1 MKNLKRADVIVITRA
16 DLVDPDEAI
25 FKKVTAINSAVPIFR
40 CHFQIKEFRPLA
52 MTPDRPEYNAKENA
66 FAFCGLGNPKNFY
79 ESLKQKGVNLAG
91 EMSFPD
97 HHFYKSEDI
106 LEIEKAAENTGSRNL
121 VTTPKDA
128 VKLQSRQFSI
138 PCFIAEIETVIDDP
152 VRFRDLVLSA

>member
-1 MKNLKRADVIVITRA
+1 M
-16 DLVDPDEAI
+16 
-25 FKKVTAINSAVPIFR
+25 
-40 CHFQIKEFRPLA
+40 
-52 MTPDRPEYNAKENA
+52 
-66 FAFCGLGNPKNFY
+66 
-79 ESLKQKGVNLAG
+79 AG

-97 HHFYKSEDI
+97 HHIYKSEDI

-121 VTTPKDA
+121 ITTAKDA